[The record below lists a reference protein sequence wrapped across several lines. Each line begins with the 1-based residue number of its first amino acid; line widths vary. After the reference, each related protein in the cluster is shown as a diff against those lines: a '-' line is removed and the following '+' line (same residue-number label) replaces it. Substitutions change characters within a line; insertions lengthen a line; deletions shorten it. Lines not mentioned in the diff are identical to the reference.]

1 MLEGIMMKNKSQYSV
16 AVRRPDGEIEVKTD
30 EYVGI
35 AGDKAWAKL
44 PLIRGMVNFIDSMI
58 LGMKTL
64 SWSASFYEDEEE
76 EAKPGKFEK
85 FLLKLFGEKAEK
97 VVMGATVAFSV
108 IMAVLIFMLL
118 PYFLSGLFRK
128 FIVSNTLLAIVEG
141 CIRMGIFILY
151 VALIS
156 SMKDIRRTYMYHGAE
171 HKCINCIERGRALSV
186 RNVRKSSRYHARCGT
201 SFLMFVM
208 VIAVLAHALMG
219 WPNVWIR
226 IISRILVLPLIAG
239 LSYELLKWAG
249 RSDNWLV
256 KILSLP
262 GLYLQKLTTNEPDEK
277 QLEVAIAAMKAVLP
291 ENDTPYFEGLCD
303 LNGEPL
309 REEEKHQDK
318 QQAEEEEKDE
328 STT

>member
-35 AGDKAWAKL
+35 AGEKAWAKL

-201 SFLMFVM
+201 SFLLIVILISILAGALITTENTLLRIALKLLLLPVVM
-208 VIAVLAHALMG
+208 SV
-219 WPNVWIR
+219 
-226 IISRILVLPLIAG
+226 
-239 LSYELLKWAG
+239 SYEIIKLCG
-249 RSDNWLV
+249 RYDNPLTRAV
-256 KILSLP
+256 SAP
-262 GLYLQKLTTNEPDEK
+262 GLWLQRITTSEPDDGMIEC
-277 QLEVAIAAMKAVLP
+277 AIAAVLPVLP
-291 ENDTPYFEGLCD
+291 ENPEDG
-303 LNGEPL
+303 
-309 REEEKHQDK
+309 KW
-318 QQAEEEEKDE
+318 
-328 STT
+328 